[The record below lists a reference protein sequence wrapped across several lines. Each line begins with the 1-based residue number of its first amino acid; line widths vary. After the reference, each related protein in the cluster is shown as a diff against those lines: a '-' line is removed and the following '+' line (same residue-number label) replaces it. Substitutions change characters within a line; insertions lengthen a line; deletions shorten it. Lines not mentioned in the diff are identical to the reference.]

1 MKKLKR
7 FEQVT
12 LFMYVWQLKKLPAWA
27 HGKESAV
34 FARLMNIT
42 QKAADAAFESAHH
55 CGYIMRRPRK
65 SESLRNPHGSFF
77 TGSAKRAAKN

>member
-1 MKKLKR
+1 MSTHNSVRNPSVNAGSIKKLKR

-55 CGYIMRRPRK
+55 CGYIMRRP
-65 SESLRNPHGSFF
+65 
-77 TGSAKRAAKN
+77 